1 MIDWLRRDL
10 QANRQRWTVVYFHHP
25 PYSKGSHD
33 SDNSTELV
41 EMRTNIVPILEQYH
55 VDLVLS
61 GHSHAYERSYL
72 IHGHYDDESTFD
84 MQTMAVDTGSGT
96 YPAAYVKSA
105 PGFLGTVYVV
115 CGVSGQLSSTSS
127 GWPHDA
133 MYLSDNSQFGSMLI
147 DVTGDR
153 MDCRFLT
160 ANGSIGDDFT
170 ILKSGSQF
178 LNLSSDSLQPPAAS
192 AKTSLFEFSV
202 YPNPVQTEA
211 TLLLDVI
218 QSAAIR
224 LQVYDVIGKSII
236 VDDLGVQP
244 QGVRRIPL
252 NVSSLSSGFYLVTVT
267 AGAYSGT
274 CRMIVR

>member
-1 MIDWLRRDL
+1 
-10 QANRQRWTVVYFHHP
+10 
-25 PYSKGSHD
+25 
-33 SDNSTELV
+33 
-41 EMRTNIVPILEQYH
+41 
-55 VDLVLS
+55 
-61 GHSHAYERSYL
+61 
-72 IHGHYDDESTFD
+72 

-178 LNLSSDSLQPPAAS
+178 LNLTSDSLRPPAAS